1 MAEQDLNPDG
11 LDLSGDKQE
20 DSADLCVNQGGLA
33 GRDDGTGGARRRGGK
48 GLQDVEKRKPGM
60 GVAVY
65 HCFQGASLQ
74 HE

>member
-1 MAEQDLNPDG
+1 M
-11 LDLSGDKQE
+11 SGDKQE
-20 DSADLCVNQGGLA
+20 DSADLCVN
-33 GRDDGTGGARRRGGK
+33 RGGSGGEMMPLEEPGDVVGK
-48 GLQDVEKRKPGM
+48 DWQEVEKRKPGM